1 MARVSDSIDSQSP
14 DQLSINT
21 IRTLS
26 IDAIDKAN
34 SGHPGTAMAL
44 APLTLKIWQDFL
56 RYDPADPR
64 WPNRDRFVLSPGH
77 ASMLLYSMIHLA
89 GVRRV
94 DHDGVVTDEP
104 SVSLEDIKNFRQLGS
119 PTPGHPES
127 HLTTGVETTTGPL
140 GQGVATSVGLAI
152 AGLWKRAHFGE
163 ELFDYDVYTICSD
176 GDLMEGVSQEA
187 ASLAGHQQ
195 LHNLCWIYDSN
206 RITIDGSTDLAFT
219 EDTEERFDAAGWA
232 VHRVDDANDLDG
244 IGAALDRFKAETE
257 RPTMI
262 VLHSHIGYG
271 SPNKVDTADVHGSPL
286 GSDETKLTKKAYGWP
301 EDAHFLVPDGVYE
314 NFNNG
319 IGARGAEL
327 SAAWRRR
334 FESASEADRKEVG
347 QMIAGDL
354 PDGWDVDIPSFDA
367 GEQIATRKASQKV
380 INAIAPR
387 VPWMTSG
394 SADLTGSASSGLSP
408 EVSGV
413 FEPGSRDGHG
423 IHLGIREHESAAM
436 SNGLALS
443 GMRPVW
449 STYLIFSDYARP
461 AIRLSALMEQ
471 PVVHWLTHDSI
482 GLGEDGPT
490 HQPVE
495 QLASLRAI
503 PQLDVIR
510 PADANEVAEA
520 WKVIMPRRDH
530 PTALV
535 LTRQNV
541 PVLDREKYASA
552 GGLARGGY
560 VLADC
565 DGEPEVILIA
575 TGSEVH
581 IAVEAHETLMVEGI
595 RSRVVSLP
603 SWQLFDSQS
612 EEYRDS
618 VLPPPVTAR
627 VAIEQASTMGWERY
641 VGETGT
647 MIGMTTFGAS
657 APFKDLQKF
666 FGFTP
671 DKVVEAARDQI
682 AGAG

>member
-1 MARVSDSIDSQSP
+1 MTDSIDSQSP

-56 RYDPADPR
+56 RYDPADPF
-64 WPNRDRFVLSPGH
+64 WPNRDRFILSPGH
-77 ASMLLYSMIHLA
+77 ASMLLYSMIHLT
-89 GVRRV
+89 GVRKV

-104 SVSLEDIKNFRQLGS
+104 SISLEDIKNFRQLGS

-127 HLTTGVETTTGPL
+127 HLTTGVEITTGPL
-140 GQGVATSVGLAI
+140 GQGVATSVGVAA

-163 ELFDYDVYTICSD
+163 DLFDYDVYTICSD

-195 LHNLCWIYDSN
+195 LDNLCWIYDSN
-206 RITIDGSTDLAFT
+206 RITIDGSTDLTFT
-219 EDTEERFDAAGWA
+219 DDTEERFRANGWA
-232 VHRVDDANDLDG
+232 VHQVEDANDLEA
-244 IGAALDRFKAETE
+244 IGAALEKFKAETG
-257 RPTMI
+257 RPTLII
-262 VLHSHIGYG
+262 VHSHIGYG
-271 SPNKVDTADVHGSPL
+271 SPNKVDTAGVHGSPL
-286 GSDETKLTKKAYGWP
+286 GAEETKLTKRAYGWP
-301 EDAHFLVPDGVYE
+301 EEEHFLVPEGVYE
-314 NFNNG
+314 YFADG
-319 IGARGAEL
+319 IGKRGSEL
-327 SAAWRRR
+327 SAAWRER
-334 FESASEADRKEVG
+334 FDSASGEARREVG
-347 QMIAGDL
+347 QMLAGDL
-354 PDGWDVDIPSFDA
+354 PDGWDADIPDFDPGA
-367 GEQIATRKASQKV
+367 QIATRKAAQKTL
-380 INAIAPR
+380 NEIAPR
-387 VPWMTSG
+387 VPWLMSG
-394 SADLTGSASSGLSP
+394 SADLTGSASSGLAP
-408 EVSGV
+408 DVSGV
-413 FEPGSRDGHG
+413 FEPGSRTGHG

-436 SNGLALS
+436 SNGMALS

-461 AIRLSALMEQ
+461 AIRLSALMEL

-520 WKVIMPRRDH
+520 WRVIMPRKEQ

-541 PVLDREKYASA
+541 PVLDRTRYSPAS
-552 GGLARGGY
+552 GLARGGY

-581 IAVEAHETLMVEGI
+581 VAVEAHETLVVEGV

-603 SWQLFDSQS
+603 SWGIFDSQS
-612 EEYRDS
+612 EEYRES
-618 VLPPPVTAR
+618 VLPSSVTAR
-627 VAIEQASTMGWERY
+627 VAIEQASPMGWERY
-641 VGETGT
+641 IGETGA

-671 DKVVEAARDQI
+671 DRVVEAAKDQI
-682 AGAG
+682 SGAA

>member
-1 MARVSDSIDSQSP
+1 MAV
-14 DQLSINT
+14 
-21 IRTLS
+21 
-26 IDAIDKAN
+26 
-34 SGHPGTAMAL
+34 
-44 APLTLKIWQDFL
+44 
-56 RYDPADPR
+56 
-64 WPNRDRFVLSPGH
+64 
-77 ASMLLYSMIHLA
+77 AS
-89 GVRRV
+89 
-94 DHDGVVTDEP
+94 
-104 SVSLEDIKNFRQLGS
+104 
-119 PTPGHPES
+119 
-127 HLTTGVETTTGPL
+127 
-140 GQGVATSVGLAI
+140 
-152 AGLWKRAHFGE
+152 LWKRSVFGE
-163 ELFDYDVYTICSD
+163 QLFDYDVYVVCGD

-219 EDTEERFDAAGWA
+219 EDVDARFRANGWA
-232 VHRVDDANDLDG
+232 VHHVHDANDLDE
-244 IGAALDRFKAETE
+244 IGGALDRFKAEKE

-262 VLHSHIGYG
+262 IVHSHIGYG
-271 SPNKVDTADVHGSPL
+271 SPNKVDTADVHGNPL
-286 GSDETKLTKKAYGWP
+286 GAEETVLTKEAYGWP
-301 EDAHFLVPDGVYE
+301 EDAHFLVPDGVYG
-314 NFNNG
+314 NFRDG
-319 IGARGAEL
+319 IGARGSKL
-327 SAAWRRR
+327 SSAWRKEFDGAPEGTRR
-334 FESASEADRKEVG
+334 DVG
-347 QMIAGDL
+347 LMLAGDL
-354 PDGWDVDIPSFDA
+354 PDGWDADIPSFDA
-367 GEQIATRKASQKV
+367 GEQIATRKAAQKTL
-380 INAIAPR
+380 NAIAPR
-387 VPWMTSG
+387 VPWLMSG

-413 FEPGSRDGHG
+413 FEPGSRSGHG
-423 IHLGIREHESAAM
+423 IHLGVREHESAAM

-520 WKVIMPRRDH
+520 WKVIMPRKDQ

-541 PVLDREKYASA
+541 PVIDREKYAA
-552 GGLARGGY
+552 AAGLAQGGY
-560 VLADC
+560 VIADC
-565 DGEPEVILIA
+565 EGEPEVILIA

-581 IAVEAHETLMVEGI
+581 IALEAHETLVVEGI

-603 SWQLFDSQS
+603 SWHIFDSQG
-612 EEYRDS
+612 EEYRES
-618 VLPPPVTAR
+618 VLPSSVTAR

-641 VGETGT
+641 IGVTGT

-657 APFKDLQKF
+657 APFKDLQKLF
-666 FGFTP
+666 AFTP
-671 DKVVEAARDQI
+671 DRVVEAAKDQI
-682 AGAG
+682 AGAD

>member
-1 MARVSDSIDSQSP
+1 MTDSIDSQSP

-56 RYDPADPR
+56 RYDPADPF
-64 WPNRDRFVLSPGH
+64 WPNRDRFILSPGH
-77 ASMLLYSMIHLA
+77 ASMLLYSMIHLT
-89 GVRRV
+89 GVRKV

-104 SVSLEDIKNFRQLGS
+104 SISLEDIRNFRQLGS

-127 HLTTGVETTTGPL
+127 HLTTGVEMTTGPL
-140 GQGVATSVGLAI
+140 GQGVATSVGVAA

-163 ELFDYDVYTICSD
+163 DLFDYDVYTICSD

-206 RITIDGSTDLAFT
+206 RITIDGSTDLTFTDDT
-219 EDTEERFDAAGWA
+219 EDRFRANGWA
-232 VHRVDDANDLDG
+232 VHQVEDANDLEA
-244 IGAALDRFKAETE
+244 IGAALEKFKAETG

-262 VLHSHIGYG
+262 IVHSHIGYG
-271 SPNKVDTADVHGSPL
+271 SPNKVDTAGVHGSPL
-286 GSDETKLTKKAYGWP
+286 GAEETKLTKRAYGWP
-301 EDAHFLVPDGVYE
+301 EDEHFLVPEGVYE
-314 NFNNG
+314 YFADG
-319 IGARGAEL
+319 IGARGSEL
-327 SAAWRRR
+327 SAAWRERFDGASGEARR
-334 FESASEADRKEVG
+334 EVG
-347 QMIAGDL
+347 QMHARDL
-354 PDGWDVDIPSFDA
+354 PDGWDGDIPSFDP
-367 GEQIATRKASQKV
+367 GEQIATRKAAQKTL
-380 INAIAPR
+380 NAIAPH
-387 VPWMTSG
+387 VPWLMSG
-394 SADLTGSASSGLSP
+394 SADLTGSASSGLTP
-408 EVSGV
+408 DVSGV
-413 FEPGSRDGHG
+413 FEPGSRTGHG

-436 SNGLALS
+436 SNGMALS

-461 AIRLSALMEQ
+461 AIRLSALMEL

-520 WKVIMPRRDH
+520 WKVIMPRKEQ

-541 PVLDREKYASA
+541 PVLDRERYSPAS
-552 GGLARGGY
+552 GLARGGY
-560 VLADC
+560 VLADS

-581 IAVEAHETLMVEGI
+581 VAVEAHEMLVVEGV

-603 SWQLFDSQS
+603 SWGMFDSQS
-612 EEYRDS
+612 EEYRES
-618 VLPPPVTAR
+618 VLPSSVTAR
-627 VAIEQASTMGWERY
+627 VAIEQASPMGWERY
-641 VGETGT
+641 IGETGT

-671 DKVVEAARDQI
+671 DRVVEAARDQI
-682 AGAG
+682 SRAA

>member
-1 MARVSDSIDSQSP
+1 MPRVTDSIDSQSP

-44 APLTLKIWQDFL
+44 APLALKIWQDFL
-56 RYDPADPR
+56 RYDPADPL
-64 WPNRDRFVLSPGH
+64 WPNRDRFILSPGH
-77 ASMLLYSMIHLA
+77 ASMLLYSLIHLA
-89 GVRRV
+89 GVRMV

-104 SVSLEDIKNFRQLGS
+104 SISLEDIKNFRQLGS

-127 HLTTGVETTTGPL
+127 HLTTGVEVTTGPL
-140 GQGVATSVGLAI
+140 GQGVATSVGVAA

-163 ELFDYDVYTICSD
+163 QLFDYDVYTICSD

-195 LHNLCWIYDSN
+195 LDNLCWIYDSN
-206 RITIDGSTDLAFT
+206 RITIDGSTDLTFT
-219 EDTEERFDAAGWA
+219 DDTEQRFRANGWA
-232 VHRVDDANDLDG
+232 VHQVSDANDLDA
-244 IGAALDRFKAETE
+244 IGDALERFRAETG

-262 VLHSHIGYG
+262 IVHSHIGYG
-271 SPNKVDTADVHGSPL
+271 SPNKVDTAGVHGSPL
-286 GSDETKLTKKAYGWP
+286 GAEETKLTKRAYGWP
-301 EDAHFLVPDGVYE
+301 EDAHFLVPEGVYE
-314 NFNNG
+314 HFASG
-319 IGARGAEL
+319 VGARGAEL
-327 SAAWRRR
+327 SAAWRER
-334 FESASEADRKEVG
+334 FEGASDEARTEVG
-347 QMIAGDL
+347 QMLAGDL
-354 PDGWDVDIPSFDA
+354 PEDWQADIPSFEA
-367 GEQIATRKASQKV
+367 GEQIATRKAAQKTL
-380 INAIAPR
+380 NAIAPR
-387 VPWMTSG
+387 IPWLMSG
-394 SADLTGSASSGLSP
+394 SADLTGSASSGLDP

-413 FEPGSRDGHG
+413 FEPGSRTGRD

-461 AIRLSALMEQ
+461 AIRLSALMEL
-471 PVVHWLTHDSI
+471 PVVHWLSHDSI

-520 WKVIMPRRDH
+520 WKVLLPRREQ

-535 LTRQNV
+535 LTRQNL
-541 PVLDREKYASA
+541 PVLDRDRYAPAS
-552 GGLARGGY
+552 GLARGGY

-581 IAVEAHETLMVEGI
+581 IAVEAHETLVVEGV

-603 SWQLFDSQS
+603 SWATFDAQS
-612 EEYRDS
+612 EQYRES
-618 VLPPPVTAR
+618 VLPSSVIAR
-627 VAIEQASTMGWERY
+627 VAIEQASPMGWERY
-641 VGETGT
+641 VGETGS

-657 APFKDLQKF
+657 APFKDLQQF

-671 DKVVEAARDQI
+671 DRVVEAAREQLSGS
-682 AGAG
+682 A